1 METQR
6 ILKTADKK
14 TYMREYKQKQ
24 YAENP
29 ELIRNKNKAY
39 YYKNKCGLDSDSM
52 KKYDTL
58 LPYVAKIRTSI
69 KEFKDIDMNLAFEF
83 LTELLDELQ
92 SEKESTL

>member
-6 ILKTADKK
+6 VLKTADKK

-29 ELIRNKNKAY
+29 EHIRNKNKAY
-39 YYKNKCGLDSDSM
+39 YYKNKCKLDSDTM

-69 KEFKDIDMNLAFEF
+69 NEFKDADMNLAIDF
-83 LTELLDELQ
+83 LTELLAELQ
-92 SEKESTL
+92 SEKESNI